1 MTKIDWDRTE
11 KYTAAEFAAIER
23 NADGDICNDLDAHLI
38 WMTDAQR
45 DQLTGDDQ
53 YRADLADEEMRCM
66 LADAAI
72 EFGAA

>member
-1 MTKIDWDRTE
+1 MTKIDWTRTE
-11 KYTAAEFAAIER
+11 KYTDAEFAAIER

-38 WMTDAQR
+38 WMTNTQR

-66 LADAAI
+66 RADAAI